1 MKNTLKYLFAM
12 ALAAAGTSTYAASGV
27 IELEIP
33 GMNEETAA
41 RIVDF
46 RTNAC
51 PATVAALRDSIASN
65 YDGVV
70 ARKIAKCDELG
81 VKLGDFLMILRVA
94 VTGTKISPPIVG
106 SIKLLGEEETHK
118 RIQKVI
124 LICKIKVGDSYGRK
138 SKSISTK

>member
-1 MKNTLKYLFAM
+1 MKNTLKYLFA
-12 ALAAAGTSTYAASGV
+12 LAMTAAGTSAYAASGV

-70 ARKIAKCDELG
+70 LRKADKRDELQAEA
-81 VKLGDFLMILRVA
+81 DALRVELA
-94 VTGTKISPPIVG
+94 EMIAT
-106 SIKLLGEEETHK
+106 
-118 RIQKVI
+118 
-124 LICKIKVGDSYGRK
+124 
-138 SKSISTK
+138 

>member
-1 MKNTLKYLFAM
+1 MKNAIKYL
-12 ALAAAGTSTYAASGV
+12 LSVVLVAAGSSAYAASGV

-70 ARKIAKCDELG
+70 LRKADKRDEL
-81 VKLGDFLMILRVA
+81 
-94 VTGTKISPPIVG
+94 
-106 SIKLLGEEETHK
+106 
-118 RIQKVI
+118 
-124 LICKIKVGDSYGRK
+124 
-138 SKSISTK
+138 